1 MLTCKKL
8 LQTEAFKQRQAHHG
22 ADRVLRV
29 TSPSHS
35 TGNMTFH
42 HSFGLCFVV
51 VVVAS
56 ASSIDQSRCNQPMD
70 QGSGEV
76 WIHSFY
82 YDTTQG
88 ICIPF
93 HYKGNGGNENRFPS
107 DAECMQAC
115 SDKHH
120 ELYPP
125 GGLVCT
131 LKEDQG
137 NCLAR
142 FVRFYYNAEE
152 KACRTFI
159 YGGCGGNGNKFKTK
173 QECQETCA
181 KSGRSFESSAQ
192 DSNPD
197 APSANVGLIV
207 GIVGGCVFAVAV
219 ISAIVVLV
227 MQRNGKPK
235 DRKKVPT
242 NAIEVEMQ

>member
-1 MLTCKKL
+1 MFLY
-8 LQTEAFKQRQAHHG
+8 
-22 ADRVLRV
+22 VLV
-29 TSPSHS
+29 FPE
-35 TGNMTFH
+35 
-42 HSFGLCFVV
+42 
-51 VVVAS
+51 
-56 ASSIDQSRCNQPMD
+56 SRCNQPMD

-181 KSGRSFESSAQ
+181 LSLFSLCKT
-192 DSNPD
+192 
-197 APSANVGLIV
+197 GLIV

-227 MQRNGKPK
+227 ILLMGTTGGPSVGLARLNLF
-235 DRKKVPT
+235 
-242 NAIEVEMQ
+242 

>member
-1 MLTCKKL
+1 
-8 LQTEAFKQRQAHHG
+8 
-22 ADRVLRV
+22 
-29 TSPSHS
+29 
-35 TGNMTFH
+35 MTFH
-42 HSFGLCFVV
+42 HSLGLCFVV
-51 VVVAS
+51 LMAAP
-56 ASSIDQSRCNQPMD
+56 ASSIDQSICNQPKD
-70 QGSGEV
+70 EGSGEEL
-76 WIHSFY
+76 IHSLY
-82 YDTTQG
+82 YDSTKG
-88 ICIPF
+88 VCVPF
-93 HYKGNGGNENRFPS
+93 HYKGAGGNENRFTS

-131 LKEDQG
+131 LKEVQG
-137 NCLAR
+137 HCFAR
-142 FVRFYYNAEE
+142 EVRFYYNAEK
-152 KACRTFI
+152 KACRTFM
-159 YGGCGGNGNKFKTK
+159 YGGCGGNGNNFQTK

-197 APSANVGLIV
+197 ASANVGLIV